1 MKKWVL
7 WVKMLLATNFWHPF
21 SPSKTDHQHHKNPI
35 LQPGRDPAGSGYQGV
50 SGCFL
55 WLCIW
60 MTELTELTEDG
71 NTSTSQVQGS
81 IPPSKTDV
89 MVSTGLALGI
99 GTHAGMVEALD
110 DSMESMRICKLFW
123 ADVDSAAPK
132 WGDDFLL
139 VVCISVYLWTAGGWG
154 KELVTQ
160 QTPTWVS
167 PKIGATKSVSLFQEQ
182 GNHRGLG
189 A

>member
-1 MKKWVL
+1 
-7 WVKMLLATNFWHPF
+7 
-21 SPSKTDHQHHKNPI
+21 
-35 LQPGRDPAGSGYQGV
+35 
-50 SGCFL
+50 
-55 WLCIW
+55 

-123 ADVDSAAPK
+123 AYDVDSAAPK
-132 WGDDFLL
+132 
-139 VVCISVYLWTAGGWG
+139 
-154 KELVTQ
+154 
-160 QTPTWVS
+160 
-167 PKIGATKSVSLFQEQ
+167 
-182 GNHRGLG
+182 
-189 A
+189 